1 MIQTEPQIEPQTAP
15 QAVPQA
21 AAQKTPLLGMTP
33 EELKGVAAEVGM
45 PAYAAKQMAQWLYQK
60 GVASIDEMTNLSK
73 PARERLSERYEI
85 GRMAPLAE
93 QHSKDGTA
101 KYLFPTREGGRV
113 ETVFIPDDDR
123 GTICVSCQVGCKM
136 ACRFC
141 ATGQQG
147 FQGQLSAADIL
158 NQIYSLPERDRL
170 TNIVFMGQGEPM
182 DNLDAVLR
190 TTQLLMADYGWAWS
204 PRRITVST
212 VGLRKGLKRFLD
224 ESPCHLAIS
233 LHNPFPE
240 ERAAIIPAERSYSLT
255 EMLDLLRQYDWT
267 GQRRLS
273 FEYTVFGGLNDSN
286 RHARE
291 LVRLLQGLE
300 CRVNMIRWHRIAPL
314 PASPRGGDG
323 ASGRQEETQ
332 VPPRGDLEGGLSFHE
347 ANETRMA
354 AFRDYLTH
362 RGIRCTIRA
371 SRGQDIDAACGLLNT
386 KTPRSAQRD
395 ARPFE
400 NPSRGEGSI
409 YFTR

>member
-1 MIQTEPQIEPQTAP
+1 MFARVMMTENPTRKTA
-15 QAVPQA
+15 
-21 AAQKTPLLGMTP
+21 LLGMTLDQ
-33 EELKGVAAEVGM
+33 LKGVAAEVGL
-45 PAYAAKQMAQWLYQK
+45 PAFAAKQMAQWVYQK
-60 GVASIDEMTNLSK
+60 GVVSLDEMTNLSK
-73 PARERLSERYEI
+73 AARERLSEHYEI
-85 GRMAPLAE
+85 GLSAPLAE
-93 QHSKDGTA
+93 QHSQDGTS
-101 KYLFPTREGGRV
+101 KYLFATREGGRV

-147 FQGQLSAADIL
+147 FQGQLSATDIL

-182 DNLDAVLR
+182 DNLDAVLQ
-190 TTQLLMADYGWAWS
+190 TTQLLMADFGWAWS

-240 ERAAIIPAERSYSLT
+240 ERAQIMPAEKSYGLT
-255 EMLDLLRQYDWT
+255 EMLELLREYDWT

-273 FEYTVFGGLNDSN
+273 FEYIMFGGQNDSN
-286 RHARE
+286 RYARE
-291 LVRLLQGLE
+291 LVRLLGNME
-300 CRVNMIRWHRIAPL
+300 CRVNLIRWHKIGPL
-314 PASPRGGDG
+314 PTSPRGG
-323 ASGRQEETQ
+323 
-332 VPPRGDLEGGLSFHE
+332 EGSEFHE
-347 ANETRMA
+347 ADETRMV

-362 RGIRCTIRA
+362 RGVRCTIRA

-386 KTPRSAQRD
+386 R
-395 ARPFE
+395 
-400 NPSRGEGSI
+400 RGND
-409 YFTR
+409 R